1 MIHQHPHPDGA
12 HYPADHVVAVF
23 LTREQA
29 EGAATALQTARFDPE
44 DVVLFHGQDGL
55 ATINH
60 HETFFSRLG
69 RVLEPVTADAG
80 RRSYLDALAAGR
92 SILLVHAPT
101 QEAVERACAALEQ
114 QGAHHMQTFRR
125 WYIEDLPEH
134 LTSTSL

>member
-23 LTREQA
+23 PTRQQA
-29 EGAATALQTARFDPE
+29 EGAAMALRAARFDPE
-44 DVVLFHGQDGL
+44 DIVLFHGQDGL
-55 ATINH
+55 ASINH
-60 HETFFSRLG
+60 HETIISRLS

-92 SILLVHAPT
+92 SVLLVHAPT

-114 QGAHHMQTFRR
+114 QGAHHTQAFRR

-134 LTSTSL
+134 VQSARL